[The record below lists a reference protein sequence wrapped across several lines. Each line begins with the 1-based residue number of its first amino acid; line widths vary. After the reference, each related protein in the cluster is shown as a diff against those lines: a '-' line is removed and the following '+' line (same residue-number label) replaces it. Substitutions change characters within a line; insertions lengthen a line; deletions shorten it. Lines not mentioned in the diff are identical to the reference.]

1 MNFKLLALLAA
12 GHLVTDI
19 NTGALPAF
27 LPFIK
32 EFLDLSYTMTAS
44 IILVFNITSSV
55 IQPFFGYISDRW
67 SVRWL
72 LPTGP
77 FLASLGLGLLGFG
90 SSYAWILFFAAL
102 SGLGQA
108 SYHPEGFKTVNILS
122 GQKKATAIS
131 LFHFGGNLGF
141 AVGPLLATLFFT
153 HFGLKG
159 SLCFVLPGIGML
171 AIFLS
176 TKRWKVGATPTAS
189 RIRHSADRGSSRQ
202 RVLPMALLL
211 LTVVFRAATRLSL
224 LTFVPFYFIKILN
237 HDPLVAGKYLS
248 VFLLSGT
255 VGVVVGGPLADRFG
269 YKKTVLFSLSMT
281 PLFLYLFLFT
291 SGTMALV
298 FFAAAGLLIISS
310 NSVTMAMG
318 QSFMPQKVGMAS
330 GLILG
335 LGMGIGGIGTTF
347 LGWVADHWGI
357 PLALQATFIL
367 PLLAFLAFLFI
378 PYPPPDQAA
387 PSGPSPLSLKLSS
400 SNFPHDRSY
409 HYREKE

>member
-12 GHLVTDI
+12 GHFVTDI

-44 IILVFNITSSV
+44 IILIFNITSSV

-72 LPTGP
+72 LPIGP

-108 SYHPEGFKTVNILS
+108 SYHPEGFKTVNIVS

-159 SLCFVLPGIGML
+159 SLWFVLPGIGML
-171 AIFLS
+171 VIFLL
-176 TKRWKVGATPTAS
+176 TKRWKVGATPSAGRTK
-189 RIRHSADRGSSRQ
+189 HVADRGASPQ
-202 RVLPMALLL
+202 RVWPMALLL
-211 LTVVFRAATRLSL
+211 LTVVLRAATRLSL

-269 YKKTVLFSLSMT
+269 YKKTVLLSLSMT
-281 PLFLYLFLFT
+281 PLLLYLFLFT
-291 SGTMALV
+291 SGTMSLV
-298 FFAAAGLLIISS
+298 FFAVAGLLIISS

-335 LGMGIGGIGTTF
+335 LGMGIGGIGTTA

-387 PSGPSPLSLKLSS
+387 PSGPIPASLKLSS

-409 HYREKE
+409 HDREKE

>member
-189 RIRHSADRGSSRQ
+189 RTRHSADRGSSRQ

-367 PLLAFLAFLFI
+367 PLLAFLAFLCI

-387 PSGPSPLSLKLSS
+387 PSGPSPESLKLSS